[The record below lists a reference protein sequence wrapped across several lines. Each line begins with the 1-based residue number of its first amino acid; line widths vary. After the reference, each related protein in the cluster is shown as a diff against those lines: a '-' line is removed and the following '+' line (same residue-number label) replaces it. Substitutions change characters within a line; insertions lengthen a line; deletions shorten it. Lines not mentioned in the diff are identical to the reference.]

1 MIQKVGGTIDDTE
14 LVDGLI
20 MSQNAVKSAGGPTR
34 MEKAKIGLVQFQLSP
49 PKPDVSVAFFFL
61 IFIFLTHLEKGGRK
75 RERGRGRF
83 EVGLVVF
90 VWIVSCSL
98 SSPFFLRDVVVV
110 IGT

>member
-49 PKPDVSVAFFFL
+49 PKPDVSVAFFF
-61 IFIFLTHLEKGGRK
+61 FDFYFLNTLREGREKEREGK
-75 RERGRGRF
+75 RE
-83 EVGLVVF
+83 V
-90 VWIVSCSL
+90 
-98 SSPFFLRDVVVV
+98 
-110 IGT
+110 